1 MQSRSRF
8 LKAFD
13 LFGLFIAVLVALT
26 WMYGL
31 QFRNWYR
38 AREEKKTHPSL
49 SLIPRPLPG
58 GGETNEKQTTL
69 TEFGYQIDVPW
80 PTVGTRRLETTTAY
94 LFAGGRGL
102 TWWNPEKL
110 KSTLQL
116 MRNAVEQT
124 NRPFHDFLGAR
135 TEYDLLRSEFNTT
148 PDQLSPF
155 LSKSEAYRR
164 GMLLDLKGVELLRGP
179 AAIYSFQSNEL
190 RGFQLGDPAKDR
202 RIEIRAFDTNDREVW
217 LMLGADPHS
226 NVTLDQS
233 EISGL
238 ERSLRLARG
247 SEGENGSGER

>member
-1 MQSRSRF
+1 MQNRSRF

-13 LFGLFIAVLVALT
+13 IFGLITAALVIVT

-31 QFRNWYR
+31 QLRNWYR
-38 AREEKKTHPSL
+38 AREVKKAHPSL
-49 SLIPRPLPG
+49 SLVPRPLPG
-58 GGETNEKQTTL
+58 GAATNERQTTL
-69 TEFGYQIDVPW
+69 TEFGYQMDVPW
-80 PTVGTRRLETTTAY
+80 LAVGTRRGDATTAY

-110 KSTLQL
+110 KNTLQL
-116 MRNAVEQT
+116 MREAVEQN
-124 NRPFHDFLGAR
+124 NRPFHDFFGAR
-135 TEYDLLRSEFNTT
+135 TEYDLLNSEFNTT

-155 LSKSEAYRR
+155 MPKSEAFRR

-179 AAIYSFQSNEL
+179 AAIYSFHDHAL

-202 RIEIRAFDTNDREVW
+202 RIEIRAFDANDREVR

-226 NVTLDQS
+226 NVRLDQS

-238 ERSLRLARG
+238 VRNLRLAP
-247 SEGENGSGER
+247 SSGAAGGTATR